1 MQRFLLWAALAVG
14 AWPSGASA
22 WDEQRVLEYV
32 LTFNPVIRAQHGV
45 TEEFEPR
52 EGFLARMREYTS
64 AYGRAGLGGT
74 DFISGDSQ
82 PYTLQAGVQISIP
95 LASTKERREHAI
107 KYVEET
113 RAMDEL
119 RTTVLGEMGGLRQT
133 EADLSASETRLQF
146 YESKSTWLQK
156 RVDQGFSDSVELWD
170 IGQKLHE
177 ERATA
182 QRLRTLAASARY
194 QLASYAGDHWQE
206 LLKYLEGATDLE
218 TDER

>member
-1 MQRFLLWAALAVG
+1 MRKILVWAALAVSI
-14 AWPSGASA
+14 WPIQGQA

-32 LTFNPVIRAQHGV
+32 LVYNPVIRAQHSV
-45 TEEFEPR
+45 TEEFEPP
-52 EGFLARMREYTS
+52 EGFLERMKEYAS

-74 DFISGDSQ
+74 DFITDSSQ
-82 PYTLQAGVQISIP
+82 PFTLQAGVQISIP

-119 RTTVLGEMGGLRQT
+119 RTTVLGEMGALRQT
-133 EADLSASETRLQF
+133 EADLTAAETRLEF
-146 YESKSTWLQK
+146 YTSKSAWLQK

-182 QRLRTLAASARY
+182 ERLRTLAASARY

-206 LLKYLEGATDLE
+206 LLHYLEGKGELQ
-218 TDER
+218 R